1 MEGPLS
7 LIQVLDERITHCILL
22 IDRCRAVED
31 IKTGSREIVEFFFH
45 KVIWVPPLPW
55 WQYLLQVLLPH
66 IGLCVPQISST
77 VYSLNLEQTSL

>member
-45 KVIWVPPLPW
+45 KVIWVPPLPL
-55 WQYLLQVLLPH
+55 WQYLLQVLLPSDSVFH
-66 IGLCVPQISST
+66 KST
-77 VYSLNLEQTSL
+77 FYSLNLEQTSL